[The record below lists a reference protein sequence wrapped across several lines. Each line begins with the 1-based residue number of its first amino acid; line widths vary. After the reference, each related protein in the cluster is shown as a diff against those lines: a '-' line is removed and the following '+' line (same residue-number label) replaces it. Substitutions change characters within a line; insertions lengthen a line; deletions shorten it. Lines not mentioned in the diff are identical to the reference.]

1 MAEERIELS
10 SILVATNSDVFVHI
24 RSAKHLCIY
33 SSIGL
38 VLTQNM
44 INYVPTNC
52 NTQFQSIDMIQ
63 QYKII
68 RSRKQYFQ
76 YCKILEKLVESN
88 SKKDMDDIELLTL
101 LIKKWDEENLPK
113 LDTDPI
119 QLIKALMKENQLKA
133 IDLANILEVNKSTV
147 SRILNYQKGL
157 SKKSIRILSE
167 YFAIAQEALNQPYK
181 LKNEVNKK
189 FKNASLMN
197 TVKKMTQSEH
207 SV

>member
-1 MAEERIELS
+1 
-10 SILVATNSDVFVHI
+10 
-24 RSAKHLCIY
+24 
-33 SSIGL
+33 
-38 VLTQNM
+38 M

>member
-1 MAEERIELS
+1 
-10 SILVATNSDVFVHI
+10 
-24 RSAKHLCIY
+24 
-33 SSIGL
+33 
-38 VLTQNM
+38 M

-88 SKKDMDDIELLTL
+88 SKKDLDDIELLTL